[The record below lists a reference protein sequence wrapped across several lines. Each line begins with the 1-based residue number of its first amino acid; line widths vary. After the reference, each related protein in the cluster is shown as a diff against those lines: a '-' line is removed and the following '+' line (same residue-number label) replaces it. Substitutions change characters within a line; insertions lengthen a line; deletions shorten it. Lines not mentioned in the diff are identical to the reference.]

1 MEPNDRGEAWFSAIG
16 VGGGWGAAT
25 RRCCCREEKRRKGD
39 EAGKERGEGEE
50 EPLAGGPCLAT
61 SETTSG
67 ELGTPSTPVIGKS
80 KEDQKRPAGAA
91 RRQHAATI

>member
-1 MEPNDRGEAWFSAIG
+1 MTEEKRGSPPLAWG
-16 VGGGWGAAT
+16 CAT

-50 EPLAGGPCLAT
+50 PLAGGPSLAT